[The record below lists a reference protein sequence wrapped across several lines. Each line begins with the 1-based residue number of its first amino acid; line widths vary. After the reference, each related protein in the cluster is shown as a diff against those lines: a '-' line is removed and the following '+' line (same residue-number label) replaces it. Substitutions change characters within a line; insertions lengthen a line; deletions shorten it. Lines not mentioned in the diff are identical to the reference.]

1 MSILCTICARGNSK
15 GVTNKALRLLNNK
28 PLIAYTV
35 EQALDSKVFDR
46 VVLSTDSQE
55 IAENAKTFG
64 VERCFIRSK
73 ELSTDSAS
81 KISAIRN
88 VLLEA
93 ERFFRTKFDIIVDL
107 DITSPL
113 RNINDI
119 QNALKHFIDTKADN
133 LITVCPSKKNPYF
146 NMVEITNGQVQIVK
160 KPKKQITRRQ
170 DAPKTYEMNASI
182 YIWKR
187 EALLFSDDLFTD
199 KTCLYEMLET
209 QSIDVDTRNDLD
221 IVQFLLKKKNDE

>member
-1 MSILCTICARGNSK
+1 MSILCTICARGKSK

-93 ERFFRTKFDIIVDL
+93 ERFFKTKF
-107 DITSPL
+107 
-113 RNINDI
+113 
-119 QNALKHFIDTKADN
+119 
-133 LITVCPSKKNPYF
+133 
-146 NMVEITNGQVQIVK
+146 VK
-160 KPKKQITRRQ
+160 
-170 DAPKTYEMNASI
+170 EVS
-182 YIWKR
+182 
-187 EALLFSDDLFTD
+187 F
-199 KTCLYEMLET
+199 
-209 QSIDVDTRNDLD
+209 
-221 IVQFLLKKKNDE
+221 